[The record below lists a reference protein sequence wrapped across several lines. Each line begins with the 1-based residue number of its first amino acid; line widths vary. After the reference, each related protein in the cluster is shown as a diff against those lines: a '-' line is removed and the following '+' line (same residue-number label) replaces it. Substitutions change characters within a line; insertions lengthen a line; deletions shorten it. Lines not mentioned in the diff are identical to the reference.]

1 MAEKEARGRKAV
13 GTAKKKKKVYK
24 TSRLI
29 GHTILKAMP
38 EIQKTPFVDL
48 ARGKILELVRLD
60 IDTSFTEDDFNV
72 FKEDVMK
79 CKTAEKLIEF
89 LFNTILETEGM
100 GENLKND

>member
-1 MAEKEARGRKAV
+1 MAEKETRGRKPV
-13 GTAKKKKKVYK
+13 GKGKKKKVYK

-38 EIQKTPFVDL
+38 EIQKTPYVDL

-60 IDTSFTEDDFNV
+60 IDTTSFTEDDFNV

-79 CKTAEKLIEF
+79 CRTPEKLIEF